1 MRPFLPADRYGL
13 IHRSLSSLCSV
24 SIMPFI
30 VLFDNMLIKSCSI
43 RTPPSILMECRPFSN
58 IHKRITGLFHP
69 SCVLFVGDRAPSL
82 DPSPY
87 PRSRKTSESSMHS
100 RKSSDCGHLEQSL
113 MQQLAVP
120 LQEMPVNYNV
130 PTVPQSPAPAL
141 NLLHP
146 FTPFAVKFNGD
157 RSLVISEKDLP
168 IRAARPRVASNAR
181 RTALGCRSVVRER
194 ALPKTRRIR
203 ASAR

>member
-1 MRPFLPADRYGL
+1 LRALRR
-13 IHRSLSSLCSV
+13 RSRTLS
-24 SIMPFI
+24 
-30 VLFDNMLIKSCSI
+30 
-43 RTPPSILMECRPFSN
+43 R
-58 IHKRITGLFHP
+58 
-69 SCVLFVGDRAPSL
+69 
-82 DPSPY
+82 PSPY

-130 PTVPQSPAPAL
+130 PAVPQSPAPAL

-157 RSLVISEKDLP
+157 KSLAISEKDLP

-181 RTALGCRSVVRER
+181 RTALGWSKRSTGKSASENKENSSFGAMMSPNDSLRIVRPRPRGR
-194 ALPKTRRIR
+194 ATPSSR
-203 ASAR
+203 AVRV